1 MKKLVLV
8 LVLLFIG
15 SQNLSAQGKWRR
27 EMLLQIAA
35 LKVYMGYAQKGYS
48 VVRGGLHLIG
58 DLKKGEVKL
67 HGDYFNSLKKVN
79 PRIKNYSKVVRIVW
93 LQLKI
98 IKIANKTIKGFKGD
112 DLFHG
117 SELDYIERCFARLF
131 ENCNR
136 TLDELVL
143 VTTDTTMV
151 MTDDQRLERINA
163 LYETMLQDYTFCES
177 FTSQALLLSFSKDRE
192 KKEIQYQRVL
202 QGL

>member
-8 LVLLFIG
+8 LVLLFIA
-15 SQNLSAQGKWRR
+15 SQNLGAQGKWRR

-48 VVRGGLHLIG
+48 VVRGGLHFIG

-67 HGDYFNSLKKVN
+67 HSDYFNSLKKVN
-79 PRIKNYSKVVRIVW
+79 PRISSYSKVTRIVW
-93 LQLKI
+93 LQFKI
-98 IKIANKTIKGFKGD
+98 IKIANKTIKELKGD

-117 SELDYIERCFARLF
+117 GELDYIERCFVRLF

-136 TLDELVL
+136 TLDELLL
-143 VTTDTTMV
+143 VSTNTTMV
-151 MTDDQRLERINA
+151 MTDDQRLERIDA
-163 LYETMLQDYTFCES
+163 LYEAMLEDYTFCES
-177 FTSQALLLSFSKDRE
+177 LSSEALVLSLSKQRE